1 MFSFQQ
7 GDPVA
12 LNLLFLQQA
21 PLLRMIRA
29 TLAGLQMTNFKQL
42 DKAYCDDVQTLS
54 SDINDLIKFEEVM
67 QKFEQ
72 TSGAILSRN

>member
-1 MFSFQQ
+1 MFSFRQ

-12 LNLLFLQQA
+12 LNLLFLQQE

-72 TSGAILSRN
+72 TFGAI